1 MLFKIFLSILFLVF
15 VFRPS
20 MNYISDTFYGTNYN
34 DTKKRVRFAD
44 DEIIHY
50 HLSEQE
56 RNMKRKAYKKIRKQS
71 KHYRQMDH
79 LSYLMN
85 KLKI

>member
-1 MLFKIFLSILFLVF
+1 MILFLVL

-20 MNYISDTFYGTNYN
+20 LNYISDTYFGTKYN
-34 DTKKRVRFAD
+34 TNDNKKRVRFTD
-44 DEIIHY
+44 DKVIHY

-79 LSYLMN
+79 LSYLMD

>member
-1 MLFKIFLSILFLVF
+1 MLFKIFLSILFLIF

-34 DTKKRVRFAD
+34 DTKKRVRFTD
-44 DEIIHY
+44 DKIIHY

-56 RNMKRKAYKKIRKQS
+56 KNMKKKAYQRIRRQS
-71 KHYRQMDH
+71 KHYRKMDQ
-79 LSYLMN
+79 LSYLMED
-85 KLKI
+85 LKI